1 MSYVIHGCAGSDSWS
16 IYQGG
21 IHIFTGSKQ
30 ACLDYLDLLA
40 FFLMTIS
47 RPTTSSTS
55 ITKVRPSP
63 VCLMPSM
70 SVKP

>member
-1 MSYVIHGCAGSDSWS
+1 MSYVIQGCAGSDSWS

-40 FFLMTIS
+40 SF
-47 RPTTSSTS
+47 SS
-55 ITKVRPSP
+55 
-63 VCLMPSM
+63 
-70 SVKP
+70 